1 MLYGVGEAAADVILQ
16 QQETHL
22 VGRGGERLHLLQ
34 EVQAVGLFL
43 HQSLQAAGLALDPAQ
58 PVEQLAAVL
67 SVRVPEVGRSL
78 SAGCRRHTVGQ
89 YAPGGATSV
98 NQA

>member
-43 HQSLQAAGLALDPAQ
+43 HQSLQAAGLALDPPQAGDE
-58 PVEQLAAVL
+58 VALVLRVAVA
-67 SVRVPEVGRSL
+67 EMG
-78 SAGCRRHTVGQ
+78 GMCIGGHTGGQ
-89 YAPGGATSV
+89 YVGDGSPGQSG
-98 NQA
+98 